1 MAEVTVNELAK
12 TVGASVD
19 RLLLQMKEAGLSH
32 TSADATVSDE
42 EKQVLLGYLKS
53 LHGEK
58 SGEPKKIVLR
68 RKTMSTLKSGNKK
81 TVNIEVR
88 KKRTYVKRSDEE
100 LETQAKV
107 EAEQEARTEQVAPQV
122 EFGSGIDDIEE
133 KRQSAIEKRRT
144 AEVEAKQAEEA
155 EKERLDQEAKKAAEA
170 TVVAEQEATQK
181 PAVKP
186 AKPAKEEAAEQSA
199 PEKGRR
205 HAKPVSED
213 DEDKIGR
220 KAAKKPSLK
229 SSKKK
234 PRVVLDDG
242 SEERSKG
249 PRLKSGL
256 SSVLKVDNKHVFKKP
271 VDKKVIEVGVP
282 DEISVADLALLMSI
296 KSGAVVKELM
306 KMGVMA
312 SINEVID
319 QETAFLVVE
328 ELGHKPKAAAND
340 TLEDQLTQ
348 QFEDL
353 NTDSDQQPRAPVV
366 TVMGHVDHGKTSLL
380 DYIRKSRVAS
390 GEAGGI
396 TQHIGAYHVD
406 TPKGMVTFLD
416 TPGHAAFTA
425 MRARGAQSTDVVILV
440 VAADDGVMPQTEEAV
455 QHAKAAG
462 VPIVVAINKMDKDGA
477 DPERVTNELAAKDVI
492 PEEWG
497 GDTQFIK
504 VSAHSG
510 DGIEELLEAVLLQA
524 ELLELKAPVDVPARG
539 VVVESR
545 IDKGRGVVATALVQQ
560 GTLRKG
566 DFMLAGE
573 SVGKIRALN
582 DDARQPTAEA
592 GPSIP
597 VEILGLDEPP
607 QAGDEFFVVA
617 DERKAK
623 EIAQQRQDKARKERF
638 SRQQASK
645 LENMFTDM
653 ESGEVSKLPLVV
665 KTDVRGSLE
674 ALTSALN
681 YFATDEVAVDIVA
694 SGVGGITESDV
705 NLALTTGAIVLGF
718 NVRAATVARQ
728 LAEKEQIEVRYY
740 SVIYNLLDEVKQ
752 ALSGMLAPETK
763 EEIVGIAEVRD
774 VFRSPKFGA
783 IAGCMVVEGVV
794 YRNKPIRV
802 LRDDVVI
809 FQGELESLRRFKD
822 DAQDVRNGMECGIGV
837 EDYNDVKPG
846 DKIEVYKIT
855 QVERTL

>member
-348 QFEDL
+348 EFEDL

-425 MRARGAQSTDVVILV
+425 MRARGAQSTDAVILV

-524 ELLELKAPVDVPARG
+524 ELLELTAPVDVPARG

-681 YFATDEVAVDIVA
+681 DFATDEVAVDIVA

-837 EDYNDVKPG
+837 KDYNDVKPG